1 MTAQHGWAWGEHA
14 RLGRTGGYDHHW
26 DMKFKK
32 ANGDR
37 QSIDSPVCWN
47 DNDADM
53 KWVDISDTEFIVNEG
68 DRACTPHI

>member
-1 MTAQHGWAWGEHA
+1 MAPATYGFL
-14 RLGRTGGYDHHW
+14 RMRRRSL
-26 DMKFKK
+26 
-32 ANGDR
+32 
-37 QSIDSPVCWN
+37 VCWD